1 MKKSKKGVILI
12 LLTCLF
18 ITFNLNSQE
27 ITYLDN
33 WGENGFNLT
42 NENSSSV
49 EIIFSVKN
57 FNFEEKFI
65 DGITAKTIQL
75 PGTILPNDEGAPDLP
90 GLSRFIAIPNGADA
104 SFKIISSR
112 TEIFSNIEI
121 APAPKIP
128 LDTDKGPLVYQKN
141 EAIYSLNANYPENP
155 VLLSSTQKIRGFD
168 VVMLGITPFQYNP
181 VTKELIVYKDL
192 KIEVTFNG
200 GTGYFGEDR
209 LRSRWWDASIKNLLL
224 NNSSLPEINYNV
236 FSNSRTEDY
245 EYIIITP
252 DDPTFIAWADSI
264 RNFRTLQ
271 GIRTGVVTTTEIG
284 GNTVSAI
291 ENYVDNAYNNWDIPP
306 SAVLL
311 LADYGTG
318 TSGITSH
325 FYTHPAGY
333 PDYASDNRF
342 ADVTGNDLPDIA
354 FARITANDASQ
365 LEVMITKFLDYERN
379 PPTNPDFYDHPI
391 TALGWQ
397 TERWFQICSEVVGG
411 YFRNV
416 HSKNPIRINAVYD
429 GSPTSDPW
437 STATN
442 TSTVLNYFGP
452 SGLGYIPATP
462 QELGGFSGGTASD
475 VVNAINDGSFLL
487 QHRDHGSYSGW
498 GEPDFT
504 SSNINSLTN
513 INNELP
519 FIFSVNCQTGA
530 FHNASECFAEKFHR
544 HTYSG
549 QNSGA
554 LGIVAATE
562 VSYSFVN
569 DTYVWGVYDN
579 MYPDFMPDEETT
591 FPVSYVMPAFANAA
605 GKHFLYQS
613 SWPYN

>member
-155 VLLSSTQKIRGFD
+155 VLLSSTQKIRGVE

-181 VTKELIVYKDL
+181 VTEELIVYKDL

-462 QELGGFSGGTASD
+462 QELGGFYGGTASD

-554 LGIVAATE
+554 LGIIAATE
-562 VSYSFVN
+562 VSFSFVN

-579 MYPDFMPDEETT
+579 MFLILCRM
-591 FPVSYVMPAFANAA
+591 
-605 GKHFLYQS
+605 KKQHFLFLMLCLLLPMLPAVLFI
-613 SWPYN
+613 WV